1 MEPEGKA
8 ENCGRRESAT
18 QREGK
23 GNKEVRV
30 ENLEDLSSIQQHISG
45 LDQNFRVDCLSR
57 TKLASNSPNLEK
69 SKAGSNSIIGP
80 AAALLRNRNA
90 VTEVASV
97 DGEDVSD
104 EIQQVDAQP
113 QASIDTPRKKI

>member
-1 MEPEGKA
+1 MDPEDKA
-8 ENCGRRESAT
+8 ENIGRRESAA
-18 QREGK
+18 QRVYK
-23 GNKEVRV
+23 GNKEVRI
-30 ENLEDLSSIQQHISG
+30 ENLEDLSPIQQHTSG
-45 LDQNFRVDCLSR
+45 LDKNFRVDCLSKS
-57 TKLASNSPNLEK
+57 KLSSNSPNLEK

-104 EIQQVDAQP
+104 EIQQVDA
-113 QASIDTPRKKI
+113 